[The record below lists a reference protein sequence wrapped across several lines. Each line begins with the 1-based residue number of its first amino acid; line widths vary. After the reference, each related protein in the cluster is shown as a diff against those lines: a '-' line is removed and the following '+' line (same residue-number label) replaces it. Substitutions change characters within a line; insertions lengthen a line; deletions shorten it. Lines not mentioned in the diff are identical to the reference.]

1 MATIEFNQR
10 LNTLRAVVPPP
21 AAKADWERALA
32 NCDTV
37 SDLADLESW
46 ARAWRAEA
54 KWQTHMV
61 GGAA

>member
-21 AAKADWERALA
+21 AAKAEWNRALA

-37 SDLADLESW
+37 FDLADMESW

-54 KWQTHMV
+54 KWQTNGNHQ
-61 GGAA
+61 